1 MNTNLRSQS
10 CNQLDNLTERVRGSN
25 KLVDRWLHVRKHLLV
40 AYYNLVGIK
49 FVKKIVHE
57 AKRKKKKAL
66 DDFCQSLVDY
76 LSAGHFSIYERIL
89 HKLEG
94 NGQLARAA
102 KIWPQLEANTQQI
115 MDYYDSSLETA
126 IDHDNYLEFQQVLS
140 DIGEALEARFVLE
153 DKLILLVLDA
163 ARVKHPA

>member
-1 MNTNLRSQS
+1 ML
-10 CNQLDNLTERVRGSN
+10 NQLDNLTERVRGSN

-49 FVKKIVHE
+49 PGKE
-57 AKRKKKKAL
+57 SYMRLNEKAL

-94 NGQLARAA
+94 SASNSRAPRRSGRNS
-102 KIWPQLEANTQQI
+102 KPIPNRF

-126 IDHDNYLEFQQVLS
+126 IDHDKYLELRRVLS
-140 DIGEALEARFVLE
+140 DIGEALESSALCW
-153 DKLILLVLDA
+153 KIS
-163 ARVKHPA
+163 

>member
-1 MNTNLRSQS
+1 ML
-10 CNQLDNLTERVRGSN
+10 NQLDNLTERVRGSN

-49 FVKKIVHE
+49 PGKE
-57 AKRKKKKAL
+57 SYMRLNEKAL

-102 KIWPQLEANTQQI
+102 KILAATRSQYPT
-115 MDYYDSSLETA
+115 DYGL
-126 IDHDNYLEFQQVLS
+126 LRFQPGNRHRS
-140 DIGEALEARFVLE
+140 
-153 DKLILLVLDA
+153 
-163 ARVKHPA
+163 

>member
-1 MNTNLRSQS
+1 ML
-10 CNQLDNLTERVRGSN
+10 NQLDNLTERVRGSN

-49 FVKKIVHE
+49 PGKESYMRLNEKS
-57 AKRKKKKAL
+57 L

-102 KIWPQLEANTQQI
+102 KMAATRSQYST
-115 MDYYDSSLETA
+115 DYGL
-126 IDHDNYLEFQQVLS
+126 LRFQS
-140 DIGEALEARFVLE
+140 GNRH
-153 DKLILLVLDA
+153 
-163 ARVKHPA
+163 RS